1 MTDRKTAHA
10 MLMRCWQFVTVA
22 VALLATGTSHA
33 ADATTPPE
41 APLVVGN
48 RTIHVFR
55 ATLGAFTPSDR
66 ADAARQRIDR
76 AFDEGGEGWT
86 SVKASDSGV
95 LIELDGKP
103 MFTVAPGD
111 ARLAAGET
119 TADLANQASRLL
131 QKAWRESRERRDA
144 RALWAAAGRTA
155 LAAAVLVVALLL
167 IWRVVRVL
175 RRAMTARLASGLK
188 GLAVAGDSR
197 RLSALFISSVSR
209 TFLLLAWILSLF
221 AVFAFL
227 TYGLEQFVLT
237 RPMGESLLQSFSAL
251 ALQAVNSIGASL
263 PGVFIAAIVFLVAWI
278 ATQISTEFFAH
289 VGAGKSSFGML
300 DAHTAP
306 STRRIVN
313 AALWLFA
320 LAMAYPYLP
329 GAQTEAFKGLT
340 VILGLMV
347 SIGASGV
354 IGQIASGVMLVYTR
368 ALSVGEYVRIQD
380 CEGTV
385 TELGLFVTRLRTGMG
400 EDAPGGASFAGA
412 SRVVHPMLI
421 EACVDFSSRAIKELF
436 PAFKDMVAYMNT
448 RVQSKSRVIDFQ
460 GNQFTLADLAT
471 DLAMAERAIELHE
484 GEDADRLFAAV
495 YAQLKRMAHRR
506 LLDVP
511 RAGLDTAELVHELYL
526 RIGTDSDLK
535 FAGQGPFFAYA
546 ARAMRGLVI
555 DRVRERA
562 ALKRGGD
569 LHITSLDTEHAEQ
582 CQQPEQLTD
591 ISDALDELAALQPEL
606 AQVVDLK
613 FFCGFSMTEIAAL
626 MHTSERTAQRHW
638 EQARLLLYRAIKS
651 D

>member
-22 VALLATGTSHA
+22 VALLATGTSQ
-33 ADATTPPE
+33 ATDVTAPVE

-131 QKAWRESRERRDA
+131 QKAWRESRERRDM
-144 RALWAAAGRTA
+144 RAVWAAAGRTA

-400 EDAPGGASFAGA
+400 EEIALPNSVVLANVTRNFSRVAPGTGFVLDTTITIGYDVAWRQVHAMLLEAAKTIPEIGAQPEPY
-412 SRVVHPMLI
+412 VVQTALS
-421 EACVDFSSRAIKELF
+421 DFY
-436 PAFKDMVAYMNT
+436 VAYKL
-448 RVQSKSRVIDFQ
+448 VVYVS
-460 GNQFTLADLAT
+460 
-471 DLAMAERAIELHE
+471 
-484 GEDADRLFAAV
+484 ADR
-495 YAQLKRMAHRR
+495 
-506 LLDVP
+506 P
-511 RAGLDTAELVHELYL
+511 
-526 RIGTDSDLK
+526 
-535 FAGQGPFFAYA
+535 A
-546 ARAMRGLVI
+546 ARA
-555 DRVRERA
+555 RVTSDLYA
-562 ALKRGGD
+562 AIQDTFNKYGVQIMSPNYFEDPEKPKIVPESEWFAAPAKRGEG
-569 LHITSLDTEHAEQ
+569 
-582 CQQPEQLTD
+582 
-591 ISDALDELAALQPEL
+591 
-606 AQVVDLK
+606 K
-613 FFCGFSMTEIAAL
+613 
-626 MHTSERTAQRHW
+626 
-638 EQARLLLYRAIKS
+638 
-651 D
+651 